1 MSCLH
6 LSRSLGTSAMKLG
19 KKNKDIDSFVK
30 KIESEGQSE
39 CVVSLHVKETYF
51 NIFIFISFIVGVT
64 NITAPRQS
72 GMVAKTTGPATPQAP

>member
-1 MSCLH
+1 
-6 LSRSLGTSAMKLG
+6 MKLG

-39 CVVSLHVKETYF
+39 CVASLKETYF